1 VSWSIALGGEPH
13 LIRYNSRSP
22 IVVNAP
28 EGVEVRY
35 LWTAGAETKVVEKG

>member
-1 VSWSIALGGEPH
+1 VSWSITLGGEAH
-13 LIRYNSRSP
+13 LIRYNNLSP

-28 EGVEVRY
+28 EGVEVRH